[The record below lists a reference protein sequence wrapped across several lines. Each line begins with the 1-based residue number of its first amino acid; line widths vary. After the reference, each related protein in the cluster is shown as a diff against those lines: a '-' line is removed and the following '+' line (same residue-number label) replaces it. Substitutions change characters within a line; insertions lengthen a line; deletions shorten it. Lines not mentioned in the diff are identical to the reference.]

1 MYRNYYQEVE
11 TGADKAMVKAVY
23 SSTKHVFQIRF
34 FFCGRG
40 LGRIKL
46 ALLSKKRHE
55 NTSVVT
61 VSFCFGVTLI
71 LMWV

>member
-34 FFCGRG
+34 FFLWERVGENKTCFTVQ
-40 LGRIKL
+40 
-46 ALLSKKRHE
+46 KKA
-55 NTSVVT
+55 
-61 VSFCFGVTLI
+61 
-71 LMWV
+71 

>member
-34 FFCGRG
+34 FFFVGEG
-40 LGRIKL
+40 WG
-46 ALLSKKRHE
+46 E
-55 NTSVVT
+55 
-61 VSFCFGVTLI
+61 
-71 LMWV
+71 